1 LKYPSLQLTSSTS
14 NATSTSNKNNSII
27 NNKVSTTVNN
37 NKQNINSSDTIKK
50 SLKNTS
56 LSNINITNQTS
67 RILLVHD
74 PPVSG
79 NKNYS
84 NENTNEYYENTNDN
98 ELRRTLLC
106 NFNMP
111 VIMILSDIS
120 GKDDM
125 QYNVTKIIPHDIRN
139 L

>member
-1 LKYPSLQLTSSTS
+1 MISSTS
-14 NATSTSNKNNSII
+14 NSNNNKI
-27 NNKVSTTVNN
+27 NNKISSSITSA
-37 NKQNINSSDTIKK
+37 NKQKNNYLDSIKK
-50 SLKNTS
+50 SIKKTS
-56 LSNINITNQTS
+56 SNITNITS

-79 NKNYS
+79 NKNIS
-84 NENTNEYYENTNDN
+84 NGIDDNSRAYNDYYENTNDY

-111 VIMILSDIS
+111 VVMILSDIS

-125 QYNVTKIIPHDIRN
+125 DYNVTKIIPHDIRN